1 MADDDWDLP
10 DDGEINSDP
19 EDITLKPKVLPK
31 FQLNSSKKSSKKSGK
46 KSGKKPPPF
55 NSVFECTYPSNEW
68 EIIQIQPMTG
78 KSPQDVRYELV
89 KDVKYLK
96 LQVVVGIKVQCYWLC
111 TEIKPGVF
119 DAWYYECE
127 RIIFGS
133 QFFNPFTGENDDG
146 IFGPTVYGDIVFGH
160 KWEFVTPR
168 FKQHIQML

>member
-1 MADDDWDLP
+1 MIDDNWDLP

-31 FQLNSSKKSSKKSGK
+31 FRLNTSTKSSQKQTPTKQA
-46 KSGKKPPPF
+46 PPPF
-55 NSVFECTYPSNEW
+55 NSIFECTYPSKEW
-68 EIIQIQPMTG
+68 EIIQIQPVNG
-78 KSPQDVRYELV
+78 KPLQDVRYEIV
-89 KDVKYLK
+89 KDGTSFK

-119 DAWYYECE
+119 DAWSYECE

-133 QFFNPFTGENDDG
+133 RFFNPFTGENDDG
-146 IFGPTVYGDIVFGH
+146 IFGPMVYGDIVFGH
-160 KWEFVTPR
+160 KWEFTTPR

>member
-10 DDGEINSDP
+10 DDGEISSDP

-31 FQLNSSKKSSKKSGK
+31 FKSPLKKKQPKKQA
-46 KSGKKPPPF
+46 PPPF
-55 NSVFECTYPSNEW
+55 NSIFECTIPSKEW
-68 EIIQIQPMTG
+68 EIIKIQPVDG
-78 KSPQDVRYELV
+78 KPPQDVQYEVV
-89 KDVKYLK
+89 KDGTYFK

-119 DAWYYECE
+119 DAFSYECE

-133 QFFNPFTGENDDG
+133 RFFNPFTGENDDG
-146 IFGPTVYGDIVFGH
+146 IFGPMVYGDIVFGH

>member
-10 DDGEINSDP
+10 DDGEISSDP

-31 FQLNSSKKSSKKSGK
+31 FRLASKKQPKKSSKKQA
-46 KSGKKPPPF
+46 PPPF
-55 NSVFECTYPSNEW
+55 NSIFECTYPSKEW
-68 EIIQIQPMTG
+68 EMIQIQPAAG
-78 KSPQDVRYELV
+78 KPVQDVRYELV

-96 LQVVVGIKVQCYWLC
+96 LQVVVGNEVQCYWLC
-111 TEIKPGVF
+111 TEIKPYVF

-133 QFFNPFTGENDDG
+133 RFFNPFTGESDDG
-146 IFGPTVYGDIVFGH
+146 IFGPNVYGDIVFGQ
-160 KWEFVTPR
+160 KWECVAPR